1 MYVLYIDLQLAT
13 APDTGD
19 MLAPV
24 PSALRAALLP
34 FQREGVQ
41 YGLARRG
48 RVLIADEPG
57 AGKTLQVSDHKGCA
71 AAAATQHLAS
81 VHPVHSA
88 DCSIG
93 PCTEA

>member
-1 MYVLYIDLQLAT
+1 MYVLYFHLQLAT
-13 APDTGD
+13 APDAGD
-19 MLAPV
+19 MLVPV

-57 AGKTLQVSDHKGCA
+57 AGKTLQVSGHKGCA
-71 AAAATQHLAS
+71 AAAATEYLAR
-81 VHPVHSA
+81 VHPVHWA
-88 DCSIG
+88 DCSVG
-93 PCTEA
+93 PCIKA